1 MLAAPE
7 AWSMHPSTRR
17 WLVGGVVAAI
27 VVPVL
32 VVELWMRPPSPESL
46 LENARTLLVQRKP
59 EAALKEIRKA
69 LAGLGEDGNRKLR
82 QKAMLLRAEIADHH
96 LSDAH
101 IPEAI
106 GAYREVA
113 EAFPDTEVAW
123 SAGRRTAD
131 ILRQRLRDNVHA
143 QEQYRRV
150 AVTFPDHAGVDELW
164 LTAAQCAMD
173 DRRFAA
179 ARDDAKRLVDDY
191 PASDH
196 AAEAQNLLARSFKL
210 EGKLPEATKAFL
222 AVADR
227 WPGTEAGARALH
239 EAGDCLAEQHDN
251 AGAVARYLGALAN
264 HPDPGLVQKSL
275 ERARRKLAEE
285 APPPVGSKAYAFAR
299 AKR

>member
-1 MLAAPE
+1 MLIAPE
-7 AWSMHPSTRR
+7 VWSLRPSTRR
-17 WLVGGVVAAI
+17 WLLGGLFAAVAL
-27 VVPVL
+27 PVL
-32 VVELWMRPPSPESL
+32 VVELWLRPPSPDTL
-46 LENARTLLVQRKP
+46 LESARTLLVQRKP
-59 EAALKEIRKA
+59 DAALKEIRKA
-69 LAGLGEDGNRKLR
+69 LAGLGDDGDRKIR
-82 QKAMLLRAEIADHH
+82 QKAMVLRAEIADHH

-106 GAYREVA
+106 AAYREVA
-113 EAFPDTEVAW
+113 EAFPDSEVAW

-143 QEQYRRV
+143 EEQYRHV
-150 AVTFPDHAGVDELW
+150 AVTFPDHGGVDELW
-164 LTAAQCAMD
+164 MLAAQCAMD

-179 ARDDAKRLVDDY
+179 AREDAKRLVDDY

-210 EGKLPEATKAFL
+210 EGKLVEATAAFL

-227 WPGTEAGARALH
+227 WPGTEYGARALH
-239 EAGDCLAEQHDN
+239 EAGDCLTEQHDYV
-251 AGAVARYLGALAN
+251 GAVGRYLAALAN

-285 APPPVGSKAYAFAR
+285 RPPVLGSKAYAFAR
-299 AKR
+299 GKR